1 MVRRQ
6 RLDQGMLIAG
16 SGPVG
21 RIDALAGGSSAK
33 VASAIKTAHDSA
45 MKKPRRHRLSVG
57 SSSGVSSRRAP
68 VAVRML
74 ASEYR
79 DGEKTSLPNTPLN
92 IAPLDAPGNYL
103 ERWFHVP
110 YASPKISDLHTPIG
124 GDMHPSADSANPQR
138 DNVYALWDRLA
149 EFSAGDGDAALIH
162 LLTTVCAM
170 VAAQNALWAVVV
182 RLPSPAPKD
191 ALLGW
196 RPRLIRLLNPVPAV
210 AASVQE
216 QFDTLWS
223 SDVDLSQILAVS
235 GDEPFRTRLLFEALP
250 PEWFEGEHYRRHYL
264 EVGHGDS
271 ISVRCALNDDV
282 RIHLF
287 VFRDAQ
293 VPRFSALDSSL
304 LGFAMRGL
312 RWFYRQQL
320 LSHGLLIANAPLTP
334 AERKV
339 LLGLLDGHMEKQ
351 IAQKLDQSPNT
362 THFHVKSI
370 YAKFGV
376 RNRSALAALWLGKL
390 R

>member
-1 MVRRQ
+1 
-6 RLDQGMLIAG
+6 
-16 SGPVG
+16 
-21 RIDALAGGSSAK
+21 
-33 VASAIKTAHDSA
+33 
-45 MKKPRRHRLSVG
+45 
-57 SSSGVSSRRAP
+57 
-68 VAVRML
+68 
-74 ASEYR
+74 
-79 DGEKTSLPNTPLN
+79 
-92 IAPLDAPGNYL
+92 
-103 ERWFHVP
+103 
-110 YASPKISDLHTPIG
+110 
-124 GDMHPSADSANPQR
+124 MHPSADFSNPQS
-138 DNVYALWDRLA
+138 DKVYALWDRLA
-149 EFSAGDGDAALIH
+149 EFSAGDGDAALNH
-162 LLTTVCAM
+162 LLTTLCTM
-170 VAAQNALWAVVV
+170 VAAQNALWTVVV

-191 ALLGW
+191 ALFGW
-196 RPRLIRLLNPVPAV
+196 RPRLVRLLHPVPTV
-210 AASVQE
+210 SNSVQE

-264 EVGHGDS
+264 DVGHADS

-287 VFRDAQ
+287 VFRNAQ
-293 VPRFSALDSSL
+293 APRFSARDSSL
-304 LGFAMRGL
+304 LGFVMRGL

-320 LSHGLLIANAPLTP
+320 LSHGLLIANAPLTA

-339 LLGLLDGHMEKQ
+339 LLGLLDGYMEKQ
-351 IAQKLDQSPNT
+351 IAQRLDQSPNT

>member
-1 MVRRQ
+1 
-6 RLDQGMLIAG
+6 
-16 SGPVG
+16 
-21 RIDALAGGSSAK
+21 
-33 VASAIKTAHDSA
+33 
-45 MKKPRRHRLSVG
+45 
-57 SSSGVSSRRAP
+57 
-68 VAVRML
+68 
-74 ASEYR
+74 
-79 DGEKTSLPNTPLN
+79 
-92 IAPLDAPGNYL
+92 
-103 ERWFHVP
+103 
-110 YASPKISDLHTPIG
+110 
-124 GDMHPSADSANPQR
+124 MHPSADTTKPQS
-138 DNVYALWDRLA
+138 DDVYALWDRLA
-149 EFSAGDGDAALIH
+149 EFSAGDGDAALLH
-162 LLTTVCAM
+162 LLTTLCAM
-170 VAAQNALWAVVV
+170 FAARNALWAEVV
-182 RLPSPAPKD
+182 RLPAPAPGD
-191 ALLGW
+191 PLLGW
-196 RPRLIRLLNPVPAV
+196 RPRSVRLLHPAPAM

-223 SDVDLSQILAVS
+223 TEINLSQVLAVS

-264 EVGHGDS
+264 EVGHVDS
-271 ISVRCALNDDV
+271 MSVRCALNDDV

-293 VPRFSALDSSL
+293 APRFSRSDSDL
-304 LGFAMRGL
+304 LGFVMRGL

-320 LSHGLLIANAPLTP
+320 LSHGLLIANAPLTQ

-339 LLGLLDGHMEKQ
+339 LLGLLDGYMEKQ